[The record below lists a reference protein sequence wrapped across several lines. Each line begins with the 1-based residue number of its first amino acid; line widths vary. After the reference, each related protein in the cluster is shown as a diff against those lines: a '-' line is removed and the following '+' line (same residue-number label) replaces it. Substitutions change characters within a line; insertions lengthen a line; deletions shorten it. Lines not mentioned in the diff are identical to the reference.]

1 VRDDRLME
9 ARFTRRDDRV
19 IDVHL
24 EEAWRALEE
33 TLLDAVTTRAPA
45 GSDGV
50 NPSTYWLDRTLA
62 AIDGA
67 NDGAIVASGNA
78 TELVVYGQDVV
89 VHSQYDTFDEQ
100 RVRRA
105 DLVALLNQWRAE
117 VVSEL
122 KSAP

>member
-1 VRDDRLME
+1 ME

-24 EEAWRALEE
+24 EEAQRALEE

-62 AIDGA
+62 AIEGA

-89 VHSQYDTFDEQ
+89 VHSQYDTFDDQ